1 MHRFDA
7 PAYVEV
13 RYRESRTAR
22 SGSAYVNASD
32 GTRPISDLGYNA
44 LHCNPVSIARR
55 RMLSAS
61 MDSK

>member
-22 SGSAYVNASD
+22 SGSAYVKRIGQHAANFGPWLQRPTLQSGQHRAPPHAFRLD
-32 GTRPISDLGYNA
+32 G
-44 LHCNPVSIARR
+44 
-55 RMLSAS
+55 
-61 MDSK
+61 